1 MLSVMVL
8 ARFLLAASVV
18 SLCQAQSFEMKSPDG
33 RLVFRIEGNKYQV
46 QYGGQP
52 LILESAIG
60 LVLDGAA
67 ALGPSLRVGT
77 ATHTTHSSEWK
88 PVYGE
93 RALIPD
99 RYEEAVVELQ
109 ETIPPRRS
117 LQLIVRAYDEGL
129 AFRYRL
135 PAATA
140 IENEATEFTLPPGTL
155 AWETHGAQARYAK
168 VPVDDLKPNAERPLT
183 LEYANGVYAAI
194 AEAALSDYSAMRLSH
209 PAKRPGVITVSL
221 AGSARAAETPWRVIL
236 VGQKPGDLLEHNYL
250 LLNLCPPSRIADTS
264 WIRPGKV
271 LREVTLSTK
280 GASEAVDFAVRRGL
294 SYIEFDAGWYG
305 LEYSDESDASRVQ
318 VDPLRLR
325 KEPEYQGLD
334 LPAAIAYAKSRKIG
348 VLLYVNRRALER
360 QLDQILPLYE
370 KWGVSG
376 VKYGF
381 VNTGSQGWT
390 RWLYDAV
397 AKAAE
402 HHLMVDIHDEFRPTG
417 MSRTWPN
424 LLTQEGI
431 RGNEEFPD
439 ATHNTV
445 MPFTRYLAGA
455 ADYTICWSTPRLKNT
470 AAHQMALSIL
480 YHSPLQ
486 FMYWYDRPSDV
497 DETNPAL
504 TLFDHLPTV
513 WDETRVL
520 EGRPGE
526 AVIIARRSG
535 QRWFVGGITNDQAR
549 TVKVPL
555 SFLTKAATATVY
567 TDGPTQREV
576 KVERR
581 SVSARDSL
589 ELKLAA
595 SGGFA
600 LELQ

>member
-1 MLSVMVL
+1 MLSVMGL
-8 ARFLLAASVV
+8 ARFLLAANLTV
-18 SLCQAQSFEMKSPDG
+18 LCQAQSFELRSPDE
-33 RLVFRIEGNKYQV
+33 RLVFQIEGNRYQV
-46 QYGGQP
+46 SYAGQP
-52 LILESAIG
+52 LVLESAVG

-67 ALGPSLRVGT
+67 PLGPFLRVGS
-77 ATHTTHSSEWK
+77 ATRSVHSSEWK

-93 RALIPD
+93 RATIPD
-99 RYEEAVVELQ
+99 RYAEAVVELK

-135 PAATA
+135 PAETA
-140 IENEATEFTLPPGTL
+140 IENEATEFALPAGTM

-183 LEYANGVYAAI
+183 LEYSNGFYAAI
-194 AEAALSDYSAMRLSH
+194 AEAGLSDFSSMRLSH
-209 PAKRPGVITVSL
+209 PAKRPGVVTVSL
-221 AGSARAAETPWRVIL
+221 AGGARAAETPWRVIL
-236 VGQKPGDLLEHNYL
+236 VGRTPGELLERNYL
-250 LLNLCPPSRIADTS
+250 LMNLCPPSRIADTS

-280 GASEAVDFAVRRGL
+280 GAREAVDFAVRRGL

-305 LEYSDESDASRVQ
+305 HEYSDDSDASRVQ

-325 KEPEYQGLD
+325 KEPAYQGLD
-334 LPAAIAYAKSRKIG
+334 LPAVIAYARSRGIG
-348 VLLYVNRRALER
+348 VLLYVNRRAMER

-370 KWGVSG
+370 KWGVRG

-390 RWLYDAV
+390 RWLYAAV

-417 MSRTWPN
+417 MNRTWPN

-470 AAHQMALSIL
+470 AAHQLALSIV
-480 YHSPLQ
+480 YYSPFQ

-497 DETNPAL
+497 DESNPAL
-504 TLFDHLPTV
+504 ALFDHVPTV

-526 AVIIARRSG
+526 VAIVARRSG
-535 QRWFVGGITNDQAR
+535 KRWFVGGITNEQAR
-549 TVKVPL
+549 TVTVPL
-555 SFLTKAATATVY
+555 TFLPAPVTATVY
-567 TDGPTQREV
+567 TDGATPREV

-581 SVSARDSL
+581 TVSRTDSL

-600 LELQ
+600 VELE